1 MLEDKNMLVFL
12 EAIKTVELLAN
23 LLGKDNSLKPMKV
36 KTWINLIASK
46 YSETKPAV
54 IAAVDKSLAAIVK
67 HSYPA
72 NQFVDLCINQIALTH
87 KNPRVKQFVIEHAIE
102 QFIRSIPK
110 EQVALIFKIIKE
122 KLVQIVLKDTH
133 ANVRDAAVNLLITIR
148 TNMNQSDIK

>member
-1 MLEDKNMLVFL
+1 MKTKDYTLIFNTVMHMLEDKNMLVFL

-23 LLGKDNSLKPMKV
+23 LLGKDNSLKPIKV

-72 NQFVDLCINQIALTH
+72 NQFVDLCINQIAFTH
-87 KNPRVKQFVIEHAIE
+87 KNPRVKQFVLDHAI
-102 QFIRSIPK
+102 
-110 EQVALIFKIIKE
+110 
-122 KLVQIVLKDTH
+122 D
-133 ANVRDAAVNLLITIR
+133 
-148 TNMNQSDIK
+148 